1 MHPDHHS
8 PAPHP
13 DECAFETVSG
23 PANRGLLILC
33 DHASN
38 ALPAAYGSLGLPASE
53 FERHIGYDIGARALT
68 FALAERLGAP
78 AVASTFSRLLID
90 PNRGEDDP
98 TVMMRLSD
106 GTVVPGN
113 HHADNAEIQHRLATY
128 HRPYHAQIE
137 QQVEVMM
144 ASGVPPVIISI
155 HSFTPVWRG
164 VPRPWE
170 VAVLWDNDPRAN
182 LAVRDALAADPSLTV
197 GDNEPYDG
205 CLKNDT
211 IYRHAT
217 QRGLANC
224 LLELRQDEI
233 GSPEGVAVW
242 AERLAT
248 IIADIDARPEMHK
261 VTFYGSRSDGTA
273 RPHDNSEENI

>member
-1 MHPDHHS
+1 MLPSTPPDQ
-8 PAPHP
+8 
-13 DECAFETVSG
+13 CAFETVAG
-23 PANRGLLILC
+23 PADRGLLILC

-38 ALPAAYGSLGLPASE
+38 ALPAGYGTLGLPASE
-53 FERHIGYDIGARALT
+53 FERHIGYDIGGRALT
-68 FALAERLGAP
+68 LALAQRLGAP
-78 AVASTFSRLLID
+78 AVMSTFSRLLID

-113 HHADNAEIQHRLATY
+113 HHADKAEIEHRLATY

-137 QQVEVMM
+137 RQVGEMM

-182 LAVRDALAADPSLTV
+182 MALVEALEADRALTV
-197 GDNEPYDG
+197 GNNEPYDG

-233 GSPEGVAVW
+233 GSADGVARW
-242 AERLAT
+242 ADRLAPV
-248 IIADIDARPEMHK
+248 IEAVDAQPHMHEIA
-261 VTFYGSRSDGTA
+261 FYGSRADGTA
-273 RPHDNSEENI
+273 RPHDNPEKP